1 MVSHW
6 NTFTKQTRWYF
17 IPLTIDLFSLIKF
30 LRIEPLDKRSE
41 WSSSITKPINMSKS
55 PRAFGKLQILMKGIT
70 LRRVKTD
77 IVDGKPILVLPPK
90 VDEIRYLVM
99 NEKERQL
106 YDKVHKAGKAM
117 FESLKA
123 SGTVMKNYVNIL
135 RAILMMRQA
144 CLHPS
149 LVKYQE
155 AHSVVEEDDI
165 VDLGAPMSVDRA
177 ESVFKVLSQTDQD
190 ICIFCTNTV
199 EITGAMITP
208 CSHLYDMLNLRVCE
222 TCVQSLFSAP
232 PLAAG
237 PSSSSAMNQKPS
249 VPCPSCN
256 IPVNR
261 KNLMEIPESAAAEKG
276 QADLNFDMDE
286 AGMTYP
292 TKLEALIL
300 DLEQVR
306 AKDSTSGVRT
316 PTKSVVFS
324 QFTAMLNLCEVC

>member
-1 MVSHW
+1 
-6 NTFTKQTRWYF
+6 
-17 IPLTIDLFSLIKF
+17 
-30 LRIEPLDKRSE
+30 
-41 WSSSITKPINMSKS
+41 MSKS

-90 VDEIRYLVM
+90 TDEIRYLVM

-155 AHSVVEEDDI
+155 AHPVVEEDDI
-165 VDLGAPMSVDRA
+165 VDLGAPMSVERA

-190 ICIFCTNTV
+190 LCIFCANTV
-199 EITGAMITP
+199 EIPGAMITP
-208 CSHLYDMLNLRVCE
+208 CSHLYL
-222 TCVQSLFSAP
+222 LF
-232 PLAAG
+232 
-237 PSSSSAMNQKPS
+237 
-249 VPCPSCN
+249 
-256 IPVNR
+256 
-261 KNLMEIPESAAAEKG
+261 
-276 QADLNFDMDE
+276 
-286 AGMTYP
+286 
-292 TKLEALIL
+292 LIL
-300 DLEQVR
+300 GSAKLAYNLYFLHHLLPGRAVPTLEIIR
-306 AKDSTSGVRT
+306 H
-316 PTKSVVFS
+316 
-324 QFTAMLNLCEVC
+324 QFHVHRVIFP